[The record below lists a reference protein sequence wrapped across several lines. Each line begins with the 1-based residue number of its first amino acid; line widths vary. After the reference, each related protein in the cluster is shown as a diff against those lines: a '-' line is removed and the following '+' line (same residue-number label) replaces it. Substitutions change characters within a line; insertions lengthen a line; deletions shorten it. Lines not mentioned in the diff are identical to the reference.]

1 MPITMIASRISK
13 LLLDSDLKDG
23 FFKVAHLE
31 KSLKSHRPLKHLP
44 SAYSKAEHVHG
55 KAMTIISMLAMLVL
69 TPPITIY
76 MWFIMAKTDGSIL
89 KFWQFLES
97 KESIMD
103 GLLEA
108 WPSPFSPIAWKI
120 IGTFAAFEA
129 LLQVLLPGKEFLG
142 PVSPAGNRPIY
153 WCNGFQAYMV
163 SIVTYVFIWR
173 AGWFN
178 PSLVYDNFGSILS
191 ALNVVSLLLC
201 LFLYAKGHLAPSSS
215 DWGSSGNFI
224 QDFFWGMEL
233 YPRIGKY
240 FDIKTFTNCRF
251 GMMSWALL
259 AVTYAIKQLEAS
271 GRVADS
277 MVVSVAL
284 MLVYISKFFYW
295 ESGYWSTM
303 DIQHDRAGYYLCW
316 GCMVWVP
323 CIYTSPALYLVN
335 HPLHLGTPVALA
347 MFLCGCACIAINYD
361 SDRQRQHFR
370 STHGHCTIW
379 GRPPAKIEA
388 EYVTEKGEN
397 KKSLLLASGW
407 WGLSRHFHYVP
418 EILASFFWT
427 FPALFNNGIQYFY
440 CIYLTVLLFDR
451 AVRDDVRCKKKYGK
465 FWDKYCKLVP
475 YKVVPGIF

>member
-1 MPITMIASRISK
+1 
-13 LLLDSDLKDG
+13 
-23 FFKVAHLE
+23 
-31 KSLKSHRPLKHLP
+31 
-44 SAYSKAEHVHG
+44 
-55 KAMTIISMLAMLVL
+55 
-69 TPPITIY
+69 
-76 MWFIMAKTDGSIL
+76 
-89 KFWQFLES
+89 
-97 KESIMD
+97 MD

-129 LLQVLLPGKEFLG
+129 LLQVLLPGKEFVG

-163 SIVTYVFIWR
+163 SIVTYIFIWR

-271 GRVADS
+271 GSVADS

-335 HPLHLGTPVALA
+335 HPLHLGTPVSTGPPSVPLRVPACLPACFSLCLPACLPAYPPLLYPFPLFLLPQSALLACIEPVALA

-370 STHGHCTIW
+370 STHGRCTIW

-388 EYVTEKGEN
+388 DYVTEKGEN

>member
-1 MPITMIASRISK
+1 M
-13 LLLDSDLKDG
+13 
-23 FFKVAHLE
+23 
-31 KSLKSHRPLKHLP
+31 
-44 SAYSKAEHVHG
+44 
-55 KAMTIISMLAMLVL
+55 AMLVL
-69 TPPITIY
+69 TPPIAIY
-76 MWFIMAKTDGSIL
+76 MWFIMAKTDGSIF
-89 KFWQFLES
+89 KFWQFLQS
-97 KESIMD
+97 KESMMD

-120 IGTFAAFEA
+120 IGAFAAFEA
-129 LLQVLLPGKEFLG
+129 ILQVLLPGKEFVG

-191 ALNVVSLLLC
+191 ALNVASLLLC

-259 AVTYAIKQLEAS
+259 AVTYAIKQVEAN
-271 GRVADS
+271 GHVADS

-335 HPLHLGTPVALA
+335 HPLHLGTPVSLA

-370 STHGHCTIW
+370 STHGRCTIW

-388 EYVTEKGEN
+388 EYVTEKGEH

-440 CIYLTVLLFDR
+440 CIYLTLLLLDR

-475 YKVVPGIF
+475 YKVIPGIY